1 MRLVLIIGGSVVG
14 VGVALQLALKIVSL
28 IAGHVER
35 LNAGSLSG
43 DAGFFAAFLGL
54 ALVPLAVLLVVL
66 AIIGRFVRARQDPVF
81 FTRAIWGA
89 LAMTIVALAL
99 LLANVGEL
107 GGGII
112 PH

>member
-1 MRLVLIIGGSVVG
+1 MRRVVIIGGSVVG
-14 VGVALQLALKIVSL
+14 VGVALQLALTIVSL

-35 LNAGSLSG
+35 LNAGSLAG

-54 ALVPLAVLLVVL
+54 ALVPLAVIVVVM
-66 AIIGRFVRARQDPVF
+66 ASIGRWIRARRDPAF
-81 FTRAIWGA
+81 FTRAI
-89 LAMTIVALAL
+89 LAAVTMTIVTLGL
-99 LLANVGEL
+99 LLAGVGSL

>member
-1 MRLVLIIGGSVVG
+1 MRLAVIIGGSVVG
-14 VGVALQLALKIVSL
+14 AGVALQLALTIVSL

-35 LNAGSLSG
+35 LNVGSLAG

-54 ALVPLAVLLVVL
+54 ALVPLAVIVVVL
-66 AIIGRFVRARQDPVF
+66 ASIGRWARARQDPAF
-81 FTRAIWGA
+81 FTRAI
-89 LAMTIVALAL
+89 LAAVTMTIVTLGL
-99 LLANVGEL
+99 LLAGVGSL